1 MAMARMLSQALTR
14 APLHTRSTPRALIT
28 HRHCSDQSGKTQV
41 EFIEVELDSSSSS
54 QSDSHEAAAEV
65 ISAGFKKLEEAIHRI
80 IVRRSA
86 PDWLPF
92 LPGHSYWV
100 PPSNSNGIMRHP
112 QGLIE
117 VVGNLTT
124 VAETNRGTPLEFLTE
139 DETMSFSSARG
150 WPSSTYFI
158 EGTSSPI
165 HPIPVVEVEVNIHRN
180 VNNVGSTTS
189 SEEEEG

>member
-1 MAMARMLSQALTR
+1 MRTASQ
-14 APLHTRSTPRALIT
+14 HTT
-28 HRHCSDQSGKTQV
+28 SGKHSFRKNLGQDLKARNINLTEKDDHHNYSV
-41 EFIEVELDSSSSS
+41 ELIEVELDPSSSS
-54 QSDSHEAAAEV
+54 QSGSHEASVEV
-65 ISAGFKKLEEAIHRI
+65 ISTGIKKLEKAIHRI
-80 IVRRSA
+80 IVCRST

-112 QGLIE
+112 QSLIE

-124 VAETNRGTPLEFLTE
+124 VAEMNRRTPLDFLTE

-158 EGTSSPI
+158 KGNAKI
-165 HPIPVVEVEVNIHRN
+165 RRLFVCCLFLLI
-180 VNNVGSTTS
+180 
-189 SEEEEG
+189 